1 MATFSGLTNTTIPIS
16 GPWKGVAYGNGIFVA
31 VSSGSGIMYSTDG
44 RTWNAVSIGEFFNC
58 VTYGNG
64 KFVAIASSV
73 IWISTDGREWTRQS
87 GNLPSDTSWHCVAYG
102 NGRFV
107 AMASTGISA
116 YSTDGISWSV
126 GSPIISGD
134 WTAIIYTGSR
144 FVAVGWRAIYTSEN
158 GSGWTNITPV
168 DYPDSWLSI
177 AYGNGVLIA
186 SGGTYKLRST
196 DGGVTWKQTPM
207 PHTYYYGV
215 TYANGVFVAVTQG
228 DKYCVYSTDGGV
240 TWTTV
245 ALPVVATWLVVTDGA
260 TVAAIPQ
267 NNTTAVYAVIN
278 SAPSVPNSI
287 TVPTS
292 IEGGTSIGVSWGAS
306 TDADGNLA
314 GYILERSVDGGEW
327 TQIYRGALSSFTD
340 AITFGWTSVTYR
352 VKAYDAFSSES
363 AYTTSATRSVK
374 NNEPP
379 TISGTDG
386 DLGTFGTSF
395 TSQFYTIMDP
405 QADAVSVVE
414 RVDGVVKRSYN
425 ASLGGS
431 NTFSFAQAEWRQV
444 LNGKHTITITATD
457 SKGAQTVRTWTFTK
471 SVTTLTFTI
480 TPLPADAMP
489 DRCVV
494 QAVGGFPEGSSLKV
508 EVSNNANDASPFW
521 EDVSAKLGK
530 KHFFANTAK
539 TASAWGFGLRVTLK
553 RNTATGAVWLDYI
566 TINYR

>member
-1 MATFSGLTNTTIPIS
+1 MAIQIGNLNVGSMIYMGTIFDAPIS
-16 GPWKGVAYGNGIFVA
+16 WVVVDKNHAGYPGDSVTLMSQYGIIAMGIDAKETAFPNGNSNFKLSNIFQWLNA
-31 VSSGSGIMYSTDG
+31 NGAANAWYQATHAGDTPPNSSGFETGQNGYSDKPGFLHGFTEHERALMLPTSFTQNTANGAETMSGKMFLPSFRELQIDL
-44 RTWNAVSIGEFFNC
+44 NAEGEPIAYFATESNRMC
-58 VTYGNG
+58 YPTQQ
-64 KFVAIASSV
+64 AINNNKVQYHNQKTNEPA
-73 IWISTDGREWTRQS
+73 WCWTRTMDATQAGVS
-87 GNLPSDTSWHCVAYG
+87 CSYRTLTTGTTKGYSATYTEKFLIRPICNITATALVSDTPV
-102 NGRFV
+102 NGY
-107 AMASTGISA
+107 
-116 YSTDGISWSV
+116 YS
-126 GSPIISGD
+126 
-134 WTAIIYTGSR
+134 
-144 FVAVGWRAIYTSEN
+144 
-158 GSGWTNITPV
+158 
-168 DYPDSWLSI
+168 
-177 AYGNGVLIA
+177 LI
-186 SGGTYKLRST
+186 
-196 DGGVTWKQTPM
+196 P
-207 PHTYYYGV
+207 
-215 TYANGVFVAVTQG
+215 
-228 DKYCVYSTDGGV
+228 
-240 TWTTV
+240 
-245 ALPVVATWLVVTDGA
+245 
-260 TVAAIPQ
+260 
-267 NNTTAVYAVIN
+267 NT
-278 SAPSVPNSI
+278 APSAPNSI

-306 TDADGNLA
+306 TDAEGNLA
-314 GYILERSVDGGEW
+314 GYVLERSVDGGAW

-352 VKAYDAFSSES
+352 VKAYDAFSAES

-431 NTFSFAQAEWRQV
+431 NTFSFAQADWRQV